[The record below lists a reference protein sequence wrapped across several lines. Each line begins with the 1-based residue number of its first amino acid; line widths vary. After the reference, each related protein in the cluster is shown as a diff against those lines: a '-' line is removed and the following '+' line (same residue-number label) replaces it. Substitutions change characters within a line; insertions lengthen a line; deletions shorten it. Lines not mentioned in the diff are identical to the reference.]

1 MYRIQLQ
8 DNLRVCHSAALVDK
22 FRTRKAAGLL
32 AYLAL
37 HPGNHSREKLMELF
51 WPELELDAA
60 RNALSTNLS
69 HLRSAVEKG
78 LGQPEGALIRA
89 TRDTI
94 GLQPGSYTTERG
106 SDPERLLP
114 GFYDDW
120 VLEARAKLATSRL
133 SPLKIEPLPATLTPY
148 LGREDLRE
156 QALELLKS
164 TRLLTLVGTG
174 GVGKTRLALETLRAG
189 EAEGTPVI
197 WVELASLTDPSGIV
211 ERIAA
216 ALSLDKTNLLVSTLR
231 RAPLLLCLDNCEHL
245 IHGAAKEA
253 ERLLKACPQLTILA
267 TSREPLNI
275 TGEAVLRLPGL
286 SEAESAA
293 LFCARACLAKPGWQV
308 GREERPLL
316 SLLCLRLDG
325 LPLALELAAAKLRT
339 LSLSELVQR
348 LEARLSVL
356 TSGNRVAEPRQQT
369 LRAAIGWSYDLLS
382 AKEKELFIS
391 LAVFRG
397 GWTSEYAE
405 RVCPGAQED
414 LLDALVD
421 KSLIQVESVSSGLRY
436 RFLETIRE
444 FAAEQLD
451 KLPEPEQLSYQRA
464 HMEVFRES
472 AAQLTYDSVSTRQEA
487 LQQIAVEQDNFRA
500 ALNFCCMH
508 CPEFA
513 LEIVNPLLVYL
524 ERRGAFQEIRSL
536 LEVVLA
542 LPASQVPTKER
553 ALGLSFLANAYQALG
568 DRKTARQILH
578 LMDELHRVLGMPVWS
593 LTSHAFLEFS
603 QGHRD
608 EARSLYCRAIE
619 QARDFGNASEELF
632 ALTNYSQLLLA
643 EGQLE
648 AARAAIEECRRLP
661 GCSSEWVSENLALAS
676 LLEGRLEGV
685 REVVQAA
692 IASYADSQS
701 YHHLAY
707 EIVHWAMF
715 VLRDG
720 NHEEAVRLYGASFSW
735 CEHYGYIVDQPE
747 SGFREV
753 DLASLR
759 ELLAPDIFQAA
770 FEQGRAWSPDEILAQ
785 LRVCASAIRA

>member
-1 MYRIQLQ
+1 MYQIELCDRLGVRHTT
-8 DNLRVCHSAALVDK
+8 RVVDK

-51 WPELELDAA
+51 WPELELDAG

-94 GLQPGSYTTERG
+94 GLQPGSYTTELG

-120 VLEARAKLATSRL
+120 VLEARNKLAQARPT
-133 SPLKIEPLPATLTPY
+133 PLETEPLPATLTSY
-148 LGREDLRE
+148 MGREEFRE
-156 QALELLKS
+156 QALELLEN

-174 GVGKTRLALETLRAG
+174 GVGKTRLALETLKAC
-189 EAEGTPVI
+189 EADGAQVV
-197 WVELASLTDPSGIV
+197 WVELASFTDPASIP

-216 ALSLDKTNLLVSTLR
+216 ALGLENANQLVPTLR

-245 IHGAAKEA
+245 ILGVAKEVV
-253 ERLLKACPQLTILA
+253 RLLKACPQLTILA

-293 LFCARACLAKPGWQV
+293 LFCARACLAKPGWQAS
-308 GREERPLL
+308 RDERPLL

-339 LSLSELVQR
+339 LSLSELVRR

-382 AKEKELFIS
+382 GKEKELFIS

-397 GWTSEYAE
+397 GWTGEYAE
-405 RVCPGAQED
+405 RVCPGAQEY

-421 KSLIQVESVSSGLRY
+421 KSLIQVESVASGLRY

-444 FAAEQLD
+444 FAVEQLGT
-451 KLPEPEQLSYQRA
+451 LPHPERLSYQRA
-464 HMEVFRES
+464 HLDVFREN
-472 AAQLTYDSVSTRQEA
+472 AAQLSYHSVSTRQEA
-487 LQQIAVEQDNFRA
+487 LQQITIEQDNFRA
-500 ALNFCCMH
+500 ALDFCCTH
-508 CPEFA
+508 CPESS

-524 ERRGAFQEIRSL
+524 ERRGAFQEIRAL

-542 LPASQVPTKER
+542 LPASQVHTALR
-553 ALGLSFLANAYQALG
+553 ARGLSFLANAYQALG

-578 LMDELHRVLGMPVWS
+578 QMDELHRVLGMPVWS

-603 QGHRD
+603 QGHRV
-608 EARSLYCRAIE
+608 EASSLYRQAIE
-619 QARDFGNASEELF
+619 QARACGNVSEELF
-632 ALTNYSQLLLA
+632 ALSNYCQLLLA

-648 AARAAIEECRRLP
+648 AARAVIEECRGLP
-661 GCSSEWVSENLALAS
+661 GCSSAWISENLALAS

-685 REVVQAA
+685 REVVQSS
-692 IASYADSQS
+692 IASYLDSMS

-720 NHEEAVRLYGASFSW
+720 NHEAAARLYGASFSW

-747 SGFREV
+747 SGFREA

-759 ELLAPDIFQAA
+759 ELLAPDTFQVA
-770 FEQGRAWSPDEILAQ
+770 FEQGRAWSPEEIPARL
-785 LRVCASAIRA
+785 SA